1 MAISKSM
8 DFPVSKKSNYAA
20 QVEQSKQNTTET
32 NNLYI
37 PVPGPQGAQGP
48 QGPAG
53 PQGSPG
59 PKGPKGD
66 KGESGKDGKDGKDGL
81 SSLSASGQQSGWAGY
96 INSVNRQFK
105 TGASQGED
113 GWVSVFVE
121 AKDNNILQS
130 YLPSGTVPFW
140 NSVSKRLNFK
150 GLKKGCQVFI
160 TYNFTLETLNNNT
173 EVWIRT
179 YFPNI
184 KDEVTNYVASLKYQ
198 YVYPISF
205 TQTFFIENEDIWA
218 SAAIPQ
224 IRTDYDAMVSMNSIY
239 VSVV

>member
-1 MAISKSM
+1 MAISKGM
-8 DFPVSKKSNYAA
+8 DFPVSKKNNYAA
-20 QVEQSKQNTTET
+20 KVEQSQQNTTESS
-32 NNLYI
+32 NLYI
-37 PVPGPQGAQGP
+37 PVPGPSGP

-53 PQGSPG
+53 P
-59 PKGPKGD
+59 KGD
-66 KGESGKDGKDGKDGL
+66 KGDKGDAGPRGEKGEPGKNGKDGKNGI

-96 INSVNRQFK
+96 INSVPKQFK

-113 GWVSVFVE
+113 GWVNVFVE
-121 AKDNNILQS
+121 AKGSNILQS

-160 TYNFTLETLNNNT
+160 TYNFTLETLSTNT

-224 IRTDYDAMVSMNSIY
+224 IRTDFDAMVSMNSIY

>member
-1 MAISKSM
+1 MAVSKSM
-8 DFPVSKKSNYAA
+8 NFPTSKKLNYAA
-20 QVEQSKQNTTET
+20 QVEQSIQSTTET
-32 NNLYI
+32 NNYI
-37 PVPGPQGAQGP
+37 PVPGPQGPQGTQGPKGP
-48 QGPAG
+48 QGE
-53 PQGSPG
+53 PG
-59 PKGPKGD
+59 AKGPKGD
-66 KGESGKDGKDGKDGL
+66 KGEPGKDGRDGKDGL

-96 INSVNRQFK
+96 INSNYKQFK

-113 GWVSVFVE
+113 GWVNVFVE
-121 AKDNNILQS
+121 SKDSDIIET
-130 YLPSGTVPFW
+130 YLPNGAVAFW

-160 TYNFTLETLNNNT
+160 TYNFTLETLNTNT

-184 KDEVTNYVASLKYQ
+184 KHEVTNYVASLKYQ
-198 YVYPISF
+198 YTYPISF
-205 TQTFFIENEDIWA
+205 TQTFFIEDEDIWS